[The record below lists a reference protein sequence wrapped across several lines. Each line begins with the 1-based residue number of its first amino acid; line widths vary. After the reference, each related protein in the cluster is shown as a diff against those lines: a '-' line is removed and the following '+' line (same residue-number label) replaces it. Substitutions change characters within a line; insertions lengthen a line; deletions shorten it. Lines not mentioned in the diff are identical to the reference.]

1 MQFEWDESKNLAN
14 QNKHEVS
21 FEIALKIFDGPV
33 FSVVDDRRDYGEVRT
48 LSIGKADEV
57 LVLAVVHTDRLGNRR
72 IISARRANRNERQT
86 YEEALHKG
94 L

>member
-33 FSVVDDRRDYGEVRT
+33 FCVVDDRRDYGEVRT

-72 IISARRANRNERQT
+72 IISARRANRNERQA